1 MLKHLH
7 IRDFAVIEELEVQFD
22 NGMTVLTGETG
33 AGKSI
38 IVDALGLVLGDRADS
53 SIIRQPCESTEITA
67 IFSIDNNCTIESL
80 LEEQGINHEDEVI
93 LRRVINR
100 DGRSRAYVNGTP
112 SPVQLMKEIG
122 EHLVDIHGQHVHQ
135 SLLKRD
141 VQRNLL
147 DESGGYEAVLEKVR
161 NSYQEWSRASTELAE
176 LSGHTEDY
184 EARLALLQYQV
195 QELQALAPE
204 SSEIDSLE
212 EEYKRLANASRIL
225 ETCQRVMNMLSDDEA
240 ATVNQINHSL
250 HELQGLLRYDE
261 GLSPIT
267 ELLENAAIQVNE
279 AISEG
284 RQYMES
290 LDLDPERLR
299 QVEDRINKLHD
310 IARKHKVRPEKLA
323 SHLDDLER
331 ELETLEGSQKRLTEL
346 EGICTQVLRDYL
358 EAAEELHQYRC
369 EAAEKISRAIEEKL
383 KQLGMPGGRFSI
395 DIRKIEKDTP
405 ARDGMDRIEY
415 LVAINPGQAMQPL
428 SKVASG
434 GELSRISLAI
444 QVIGSKDKG
453 LPTLIFDEVDAGI
466 GGGVAEIV
474 GKLLHS
480 LAGKRQVFCVTH
492 LPQVASLGD
501 HHLLVN
507 KSTHAETTLTQV
519 ITLSPEDRIEEI
531 ARMLGGL
538 KITEKSRAHA
548 REMLHAGGVRAQG

>member
-1 MLKHLH
+1 MLKYLH
-7 IRDFAVIEELEVQFD
+7 IKDFAVIEELEVQFE
-22 NGMTVLTGETG
+22 NGMTVFTGETG

-67 IFSIDNNCTIESL
+67 IFALDKNNAIEAIL
-80 LEEQGINHEDEVI
+80 DDQGINHDDEVI

-112 SPVQLMKEIG
+112 SPAQLLKEIG
-122 EHLVDIHGQHVHQ
+122 EYLVDIHGQHAHQ
-135 SLLKRD
+135 SLLKRE
-141 VQRNLL
+141 VQRSLL
-147 DESGGYEAVLEKVR
+147 DDFGGYGAILEKVR
-161 NSYQEWSRASTELAE
+161 SNYQAWSGAKAELAE
-176 LSGHTEDY
+176 LRGHTEDY
-184 EARLALLQYQV
+184 DARLALLQYQV
-195 QELQALAPE
+195 KELQALAPE
-204 SSEIDSLE
+204 PSEIVSLE
-212 EEYKRLANASRIL
+212 EEHKRLANASRIL
-225 ETCQRVMNMLSDDEA
+225 ESCQRVMTLLSDEEA
-240 ATVNQINHSL
+240 AITNQLNYSL

-261 GLSPIT
+261 GLSPII

-279 AISEG
+279 AIREG
-284 RQYMES
+284 RHYMES
-290 LDLDPERLR
+290 LDLEPERLR
-299 QVEDRINKLHD
+299 QVEDRISSLHD
-310 IARKHKVRPEKLA
+310 VARKHKVRPEELA
-323 SHLDDLER
+323 THLEILAG
-331 ELETLEGSQKRLTEL
+331 ELEKLEGSQQRLTEL
-346 EGICTQVLRDYL
+346 EAICANALQDYL
-358 EAAEELHQYRC
+358 QAADELHDRRC
-369 EAAEKISRAIEEKL
+369 EAAENISRAIEEKL
-383 KQLGMPGGRFSI
+383 RQLGMPGGRFSI
-395 DIRKIEKDTP
+395 DVRKNEKDMP

-444 QVIGSKDKG
+444 QVVGSKDKV
-453 LPTLIFDEVDAGI
+453 LPTLIFDEVDSGI

-480 LAGKRQVFCVTH
+480 LAGNRQVFCVTH

-519 ITLSPEDRIEEI
+519 ITLTPEDRIEEV

-538 KITEKSRAHA
+538 KITEQSRAHA
-548 REMLHAGGVRAQG
+548 REMINSHK

>member
-1 MLKHLH
+1 VLKYLH
-7 IRDFAVIEELEVQFD
+7 IKDFAVIEELEVQFE
-22 NGMTVLTGETG
+22 NGMTVFTGETG

-67 IFSIDNNCTIESL
+67 IFALDKNNAIEAIL
-80 LEEQGINHEDEVI
+80 DDQGINHDDEVI

-112 SPVQLMKEIG
+112 SPAQLLKEIG
-122 EHLVDIHGQHVHQ
+122 EYLVDIHGQHAHQ
-135 SLLKRD
+135 SLLKRE
-141 VQRNLL
+141 VQRSLL
-147 DESGGYEAVLEKVR
+147 DDFGGYGAILEKVR
-161 NSYQEWSRASTELAE
+161 SNYQAWSGAKAELAE
-176 LSGHTEDY
+176 LRGHTEDY
-184 EARLALLQYQV
+184 DARLALLQYQV
-195 QELQALAPE
+195 KELQALAPE
-204 SSEIDSLE
+204 PSEIVSLE
-212 EEYKRLANASRIL
+212 EEHKRLANASRIL
-225 ETCQRVMNMLSDDEA
+225 ESCQRVMTLLSDEEA
-240 ATVNQINHSL
+240 AITNQLNYSL

-261 GLSPIT
+261 GLSPII

-279 AISEG
+279 AIREG
-284 RQYMES
+284 RHYMES
-290 LDLDPERLR
+290 LDLEPERLR
-299 QVEDRINKLHD
+299 QVEDRISSLHD
-310 IARKHKVRPEKLA
+310 VARKHKVRPEELA
-323 SHLDDLER
+323 THLEILAG
-331 ELETLEGSQKRLTEL
+331 ELEKLEGSQQRLTEL
-346 EGICTQVLRDYL
+346 EAICANALQDYL
-358 EAAEELHQYRC
+358 QAADELHDRRC
-369 EAAEKISRAIEEKL
+369 EAAENISRAIEEKL
-383 KQLGMPGGRFSI
+383 RQLGMPGGRFSI
-395 DIRKIEKDTP
+395 DVRKNEKDMP

-444 QVIGSKDKG
+444 QVVGSKDKV
-453 LPTLIFDEVDAGI
+453 LPTLIFDEVDSGI

-480 LAGKRQVFCVTH
+480 LAGNRQVFCVTH

-519 ITLSPEDRIEEI
+519 ITLTPEDRIEEV

-538 KITEKSRAHA
+538 KITEQSRAHA
-548 REMLHAGGVRAQG
+548 REMINSHK